1 MESESGITVKE
12 QLVELLPDDLVAF
25 VFVGISMSGD
35 RIVLSNMDEASTV
48 LQTELIKQEML
59 QDIMMKSV
67 FPGKD
72 ETAH

>member
-1 MESESGITVKE
+1 MENESTVKE

-25 VFVGISMSGD
+25 VFVGISASGD

-67 FPGKD
+67 FPNKD

>member
-1 MESESGITVKE
+1 MENESTVKE

-25 VFVGISMSGD
+25 VFVGISASGD

>member
-1 MESESGITVKE
+1 LESESTVKE

-25 VFVGISMSGD
+25 VFVGISASGD

-67 FPGKD
+67 FPSKD